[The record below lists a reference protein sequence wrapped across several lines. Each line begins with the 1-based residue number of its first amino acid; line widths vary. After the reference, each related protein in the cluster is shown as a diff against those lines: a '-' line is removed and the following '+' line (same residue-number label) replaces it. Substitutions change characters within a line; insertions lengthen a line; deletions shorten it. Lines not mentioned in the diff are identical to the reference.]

1 MGSLNQPSPN
11 AFVFGDFNV
20 HHKNSLTYSA
30 GKDQPGELCYNFS
43 NSNDLIQMVYFL
55 TQIPNCDSHSPDY
68 SHADLDGFG
77 DHFRDVPWEDIFKL
91 GASAAPSEFCK
102 WVPVGNDVQS
112 LIKNIRSSLIHLH
125 SAACAP
131 AIVQRNHFFRL
142 HQMDKSSD
150 SKSTFRQ
157 TTNCWTRV
165 LEAAKLAYA
174 NKTKGSITSKKLSSQ
189 DFW

>member
-1 MGSLNQPSPN
+1 MVFDSISFNIDWILSINPSPN

-20 HHKNSLTYSA
+20 NHKNSLTYSA

-91 GASAAPSEFCK
+91 GASAAPSEFCE
-102 WVPVGNDVQS
+102 WIPVGNDVY
-112 LIKNIRSSLIHLH
+112 I
-125 SAACAP
+125 P
-131 AIVQRNHFFRL
+131 
-142 HQMDKSSD
+142 DK
-150 SKSTFRQ
+150 K
-157 TTNCWTRV
+157 
-165 LEAAKLAYA
+165 Y
-174 NKTKGSITSKKLSSQ
+174 
-189 DFW
+189 